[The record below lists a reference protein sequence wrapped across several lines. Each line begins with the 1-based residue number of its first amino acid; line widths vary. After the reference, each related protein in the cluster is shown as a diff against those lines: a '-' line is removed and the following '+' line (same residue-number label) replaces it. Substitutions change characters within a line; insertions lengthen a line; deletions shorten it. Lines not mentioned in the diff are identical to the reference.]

1 MFGKYKG
8 FIKFLT
14 ELIAIGVSGIVFT
27 VMLALAMTYA
37 SII

>member
-1 MFGKYKG
+1 MFGKYKE
-8 FIKFLT
+8 FNKFLI

>member
-8 FIKFLT
+8 FIKFLI
-14 ELIAIGVSGIVFT
+14 ELITIGVSGIVFT